1 MRQHWLLMWVTHVNL
16 DNGRGNEKERLK
28 MNVRIMLLLLAF
40 CHPLWATVPKPVTL
54 VVDDVPVVQVLQAL
68 VAQENRN
75 LVVSPDVSGSLSLNL
90 TRVPWRQALQ
100 TVVTSAG
107 LVIREEGGIFYVHTA
122 AWQREQ
128 RERSEQERTRRQLD
142 APLVSQSLSFSYS
155 DAGELQKAAEKL
167 LSPKGSLSLDK
178 RTNRLLVRDNKTV
191 VDTLQRWAAQMDI
204 PVEQVELAAHIV
216 TINEKSLRELGVKWN
231 LADATDA
238 GKVGQLTTLGSDLSV
253 DSATSHVGFNIG
265 RINGWLLDLEL
276 SALEQKQQVDI
287 IASPRLLASHM
298 QPASIK
304 QGSEIPYQVSSG
316 ESGAT
321 SVEFKEAVLG
331 MEVTPVVLP
340 GGRVRLKLHISE
352 NMPGQVLQQADG
364 ETLAI
369 DKQEIETQVEVK
381 SGETLALGGIFSQK
395 NKTGSD
401 SVPGLGKIP
410 WLGQLF
416 RHDGK
421 DNERRELVVFITPR
435 LVGIH

>member
-1 MRQHWLLMWVTHVNL
+1 MTL
-16 DNGRGNEKERLK
+16 
-28 MNVRIMLLLLAF
+28 RILLLLLAISQ
-40 CHPLWATVPKPVTL
+40 PLWAAAPKPVTL

-75 LVVSPDVSGSLSLNL
+75 LVVSPDVTGSLSLNL

-107 LVIREEGGIFYVHTA
+107 LVLQEDGGIFYVHTA

-128 RERSEQERTRRQLD
+128 QARRLLE
-142 APLVSQSLSFSYS
+142 APLVSQSIPFTWA
-155 DAGELQKAAEKL
+155 DAGDVQKNAERL
-167 LSPKGSLSLDK
+167 LSPKGSLSVDK
-178 RTNRLLVRDNKTV
+178 RTNRLWVRDNQGV
-191 VDTLQRWAAQMDI
+191 VDVLKRWAEQMDL
-204 PVEQVELAAHIV
+204 PVEQVELSAHIV

-231 LADATDA
+231 LAEATEA
-238 GKVGQLTTLGSDLSV
+238 GKVGQVTTLGADLSV
-253 DSATSHVGFNIG
+253 ASATTHVGFNIG
-265 RINGWLLDLEL
+265 RINGRLLDLEL

-410 WLGQLF
+410 WIGQLF

>member
-1 MRQHWLLMWVTHVNL
+1 MTL
-16 DNGRGNEKERLK
+16 
-28 MNVRIMLLLLAF
+28 RILLLLLALSQ
-40 CHPLWATVPKPVTL
+40 PLWAAAPKPVTL

-75 LVVSPDVSGSLSLNL
+75 LVVSPDVTGSLSLNL

-107 LVIREEGGIFYVHTA
+107 LVLQEDGGIFYVHTA

-128 RERSEQERTRRQLD
+128 QARLLLE
-142 APLVSQSLSFSYS
+142 APLVSHSIPFTWA
-155 DAGELQKAAEKL
+155 DAGDVQKNAERL
-167 LSPKGSLSLDK
+167 LSPKGSLSVDK
-178 RTNRLLVRDNKTV
+178 RTNRLWVRDNQSV
-191 VDTLQRWAAQMDI
+191 VDVLKRWAEQMDL
-204 PVEQVELAAHIV
+204 PVEQVELSAHIV

-231 LADATDA
+231 LVEATEA
-238 GKVGQLTTLGSDLSV
+238 GKVGQVTTLGADLSV
-253 DSATSHVGFNIG
+253 ANATTHVGFNIG
-265 RINGWLLDLEL
+265 RINGRLLDLEL

-364 ETLAI
+364 EMLAI

-410 WLGQLF
+410 WIGQLF

-435 LVGIH
+435 LVGIQ

>member
-1 MRQHWLLMWVTHVNL
+1 MNL
-16 DNGRGNEKERLK
+16 
-28 MNVRIMLLLLAF
+28 RIMLWLLAF
-40 CHPLWATVPKPVTL
+40 SHPLWAAAPKPVTL
-54 VVDDVPVVQVLQAL
+54 VVDDVPVVQVLQSL

-75 LVVSPDVSGSLSLNL
+75 LVISPDVGGTLSLNL

-107 LVIREEGGIFYVHTA
+107 LVLREEGGIFYVHTA

-128 RERSEQERTRRQLD
+128 QERSEQERTRRQLD
-142 APLVSQSLSFSYS
+142 APLVSHSIALSYA
-155 DAGELQKAAEKL
+155 DAGELQKDAEKL

-178 RTNRLLVRDNKTV
+178 RTNRLLIRDNQTV
-191 VDTLQRWAAQMDI
+191 VETLQRWAAQMDI

-216 TINEKSLRELGVKWN
+216 TINEKSLRELGVKWS
-231 LADATDA
+231 LADADA

-253 DSATSHVGFNIG
+253 ASATSHVGFNIG
-265 RINGWLLDLEL
+265 RINGRLLDLEL

-435 LVGIH
+435 LVGIR

>member
-1 MRQHWLLMWVTHVNL
+1 MKT
-16 DNGRGNEKERLK
+16 G
-28 MNVRIMLLLLAF
+28 IALLLLICSTQPIA
-40 CHPLWATVPKPVTL
+40 AMKPVTL
-54 VVDDVPVVQVLQAL
+54 MVDDVPVVQVLQAL
-68 VAQENRN
+68 MSQENRN

-107 LVIREEGGIFYVHTA
+107 LILREERGIFYVHTA
-122 AWQREQ
+122 AWQQAQQTRKD
-128 RERSEQERTRRQLD
+128 QELARRLLD
-142 APLVSQSLSFSYS
+142 APLISHSIPFSYA

-167 LSPKGSLSLDK
+167 LSPKGSLSVDK
-178 RTNRLLVRDNKTV
+178 RTNRLLIRDSQAV
-191 VDTLQRWAAQMDI
+191 LDALQHWAEQMDI

-231 LADATDA
+231 LADATQA
-238 GKVGQLTTLGSDLSV
+238 GKVGQVTTLGSDLSV
-253 DSATSHVGFNIG
+253 ASATTHVGFNIG
-265 RINGWLLDLEL
+265 RINGRLLDLEL
-276 SALEQKQQVDI
+276 SALEQKQKVDI

-401 SVPGLGKIP
+401 GVPGLGNIP

>member
-1 MRQHWLLMWVTHVNL
+1 MKIRIVLLLMVL
-16 DNGRGNEKERLK
+16 S
-28 MNVRIMLLLLAF
+28 
-40 CHPLWATVPKPVTL
+40 HPVWAVAPRPITL

-75 LVVSPDVSGSLSLNL
+75 LVVSPDVSGSLTLNL

-100 TVVTSAG
+100 TVVNSAG
-107 LVIREEGGIFYVHTA
+107 LVLREESGIFYVHTA

-128 RERSEQERTRRQLD
+128 QTRKEQEQARRQLD
-142 APLVSQSLSFSYS
+142 APLLSRSIPFAYA
-155 DAGELQKAAEKL
+155 DAGELQKTAEKL
-167 LSPKGSLSLDK
+167 LSPKGSLSVDK
-178 RTNRLLVRDNKTV
+178 RTNRLLVRDNQTV
-191 VDTLQRWAAQMDI
+191 QEAIQRWAEQMDI

-231 LADATDA
+231 LAEATEA
-238 GKVGQLTTLGSDLSV
+238 GKVGQVTTLGADLSV
-253 DSATSHVGFNIG
+253 ASATTHVGFNIG
-265 RINGWLLDLEL
+265 RINGRLLDLEL

-395 NKTGSD
+395 NKSGRD
-401 SVPGLGKIP
+401 SVPGLGDIP

>member
-1 MRQHWLLMWVTHVNL
+1 MSGTFVNRR
-16 DNGRGNEKERLK
+16 NGHGNEKERIKVTL
-28 MNVRIMLLLLAF
+28 RILLLLLAISQ
-40 CHPLWATVPKPVTL
+40 PLWAAAPKPVTL

-75 LVVSPDVSGSLSLNL
+75 LVVSPDVTGSLSLNL

-107 LVIREEGGIFYVHTA
+107 LVLQEDGGIFYVHTA

-128 RERSEQERTRRQLD
+128 QARRLLE
-142 APLVSQSLSFSYS
+142 APLVSQSIPFTWA
-155 DAGELQKAAEKL
+155 DAGDVQKNAERL
-167 LSPKGSLSLDK
+167 LSPKGSLSVDK
-178 RTNRLLVRDNKTV
+178 RTNRLWVRDNQSV
-191 VDTLQRWAAQMDI
+191 VDVLKRWAEQMDL
-204 PVEQVELAAHIV
+204 PVEQVELSAHIV

-231 LADATDA
+231 LAEATEA
-238 GKVGQLTTLGSDLSV
+238 GKVGQVTTLGADLSV
-253 DSATSHVGFNIG
+253 ASATTHVGFNIG
-265 RINGWLLDLEL
+265 RINGRLLDLEL

-410 WLGQLF
+410 WIGQLF

>member
-1 MRQHWLLMWVTHVNL
+1 MTL
-16 DNGRGNEKERLK
+16 
-28 MNVRIMLLLLAF
+28 RILLLLLALSQ
-40 CHPLWATVPKPVTL
+40 PLWAAAPKPVTL

-68 VAQENRN
+68 MAQENRN
-75 LVVSPDVSGSLSLNL
+75 LVVSPDVTGSLSLNL

-107 LVIREEGGIFYVHTA
+107 LVLQEDGGIFYVHTA

-128 RERSEQERTRRQLD
+128 QARRLLE
-142 APLVSQSLSFSYS
+142 APLVSHSIPFTWA
-155 DAGELQKAAEKL
+155 DAGDVQKNAERL
-167 LSPKGSLSLDK
+167 LSPKGSLSVDK
-178 RTNRLLVRDNKTV
+178 RTNRLWVRDNQSV
-191 VDTLQRWAAQMDI
+191 VDVLKRWAEQMDL
-204 PVEQVELAAHIV
+204 PVEQVELSAHIV

-231 LADATDA
+231 LAEATEA
-238 GKVGQLTTLGSDLSV
+238 GKVGQVTTLGADLSV
-253 DSATSHVGFNIG
+253 ASATTHVGFNIG
-265 RINGWLLDLEL
+265 RINGRLLDLEL

-410 WLGQLF
+410 WIGQLF

>member
-1 MRQHWLLMWVTHVNL
+1 
-16 DNGRGNEKERLK
+16 
-28 MNVRIMLLLLAF
+28 MNIRITLWLLAF
-40 CHPLWATVPKPVTL
+40 SHPLWAAAPKPVTL
-54 VVDDVPVVQVLQAL
+54 VVDEVPVVQVLQAL

-75 LVVSPDVSGSLSLNL
+75 LVVSPDVSGTLSLNL

-107 LVIREEGGIFYVHTA
+107 LVLHEEGGIFYVHTA

-128 RERSEQERTRRQLD
+128 LERKEQERTRRQLD
-142 APLVSQSLSFSYS
+142 APLVSHSIPFSYA

-167 LSPKGSLSLDK
+167 LSPKGSLSVDK
-178 RTNRLLVRDNKTV
+178 RTNRLLIRDNQAV
-191 VDTLQRWAAQMDI
+191 LDTLQHWATQMDI

-231 LADATDA
+231 LADATEA

-253 DSATSHVGFNIG
+253 ANATTHVGFNIG
-265 RINGWLLDLEL
+265 RINGRLLDLEL

-331 MEVTPVVLP
+331 MEVTPTVLQK
-340 GGRVRLKLHISE
+340 GRIRLKLHISQ
-352 NMPGQVLQQADG
+352 NVPGQVLQQADG
-364 ETLAI
+364 EVLAI

-381 SGETLALGGIFSQK
+381 SGETIALGGIFSHK
-395 NKTGSD
+395 NKSAAD
-401 SVPGLGKIP
+401 SVPLLGDIP
-410 WLGQLF
+410 WLGSLF

-421 DNERRELVVFITPR
+421 EDERRELVVFITPR
-435 LVGIH
+435 LVSTE

>member
-1 MRQHWLLMWVTHVNL
+1 M
-16 DNGRGNEKERLK
+16 KI
-28 MNVRIMLLLLAF
+28 RIGLLLAVLSQ
-40 CHPLWATVPKPVTL
+40 PLWAATPKPVTL
-54 VVDDVPVVQVLQAL
+54 LVDDVPVVQILQAL
-68 VAQENRN
+68 VAQEDRN

-100 TVVTSAG
+100 TVVNSAG
-107 LVIREEGGIFYVHTA
+107 LVLREEGGIFYVHTA

-128 RERSEQERTRRQLD
+128 QTRKEQERAQRLLD
-142 APLVSQSLSFSYS
+142 APLHSHSIPFAYA
-155 DAGELQKAAEKL
+155 DAAELQKAAEKL
-167 LSPKGSLSLDK
+167 LSPKGSLSVDK
-178 RTNRLLVRDNKTV
+178 RTNRFLVRDNQTV
-191 VDTLQRWAAQMDI
+191 VDMLQRWAVQMDL
-204 PVEQVELAAHIV
+204 PVEQVELAAQIV
-216 TINEKSLRELGVKWN
+216 TISEKSLRELGVIWN
-231 LADATDA
+231 LADATEA
-238 GKVGQLTTLGSDLSV
+238 SKVGQVTTLGADLSV
-253 DSATSHVGFNIG
+253 ASATTHAGFNIG
-265 RINGWLLDLEL
+265 RINGRMLDLEL

-395 NKTGSD
+395 NKTGRD
-401 SVPGLGKIP
+401 SVPVLGNIP

-435 LVGIH
+435 LVSIQ

>member
-1 MRQHWLLMWVTHVNL
+1 
-16 DNGRGNEKERLK
+16 
-28 MNVRIMLLLLAF
+28 MNIRITLWLLAF
-40 CHPLWATVPKPVTL
+40 SHPLWAAAPKPVTL
-54 VVDDVPVVQVLQAL
+54 VVDEVPVVQVLQAL

-75 LVVSPDVSGSLSLNL
+75 LVVSPDVSGTLSLNL

-107 LVIREEGGIFYVHTA
+107 LVLHEEGGIFYVHTA

-128 RERSEQERTRRQLD
+128 LERKEQERTRRQLD
-142 APLVSQSLSFSYS
+142 APLVSHSIPFSYA

-167 LSPKGSLSLDK
+167 LSPKGSLSVDK
-178 RTNRLLVRDNKTV
+178 RTNRLLIRDNQAV
-191 VDTLQRWAAQMDI
+191 LDTLQHWATQMDI

-231 LADATDA
+231 LADATEA

-253 DSATSHVGFNIG
+253 ANATTHVGFNIG
-265 RINGWLLDLEL
+265 RINGRLLDLEL

-316 ESGAT
+316 DSGAT

-381 SGETLALGGIFSQK
+381 SGETLALGGIFRKRIKPEAIACPGWATSRGLDSFFAMTERTM
-395 NKTGSD
+395 NDGS
-401 SVPGLGKIP
+401 
-410 WLGQLF
+410 
-416 RHDGK
+416 
-421 DNERRELVVFITPR
+421 
-435 LVGIH
+435 

>member
-1 MRQHWLLMWVTHVNL
+1 MWAGT
-16 DNGRGNEKERLK
+16 
-28 MNVRIMLLLLAF
+28 
-40 CHPLWATVPKPVTL
+40 PKPVNL

-68 VAQENRN
+68 AAQEERN
-75 LVVSPDVSGSLSLNL
+75 LVVSPDVSGTLSLNL
-90 TRVPWRQALQ
+90 TRVPWRQALN

-107 LVIREEGGIFYVHTA
+107 LILREERGIFYVHTA

-128 RERSEQERTRRQLD
+128 EARKEQEQIKRQLD
-142 APLVSQSLSFSYS
+142 APLLSRSISLSYA

-167 LSPKGSLSLDK
+167 LSTKGSLAVDK
-178 RTNRLLVRDNKTV
+178 RTNRLLARDNQAV
-191 VDTLQRWAAQMDI
+191 LDSLQLWAEQMDM

-216 TINEKSLRELGVKWN
+216 TITEKSLRELGVKWN
-231 LADATDA
+231 LAESTGA
-238 GKVGQLTTLGSDLSV
+238 GSVGQATTLSADLSV
-253 DSATSHVGFNIG
+253 SQATTHVGFNIG
-265 RINGWLLDLEL
+265 RINGRLLDLEL
-276 SALEQKQQVDI
+276 SALEQKQQVEI

-352 NMPGQVLQQADG
+352 NMPGQVLQQENG

-381 SGETLALGGIFSQK
+381 SGETLTLGGIFSQK
-395 NKTGSD
+395 NKMGSD

-410 WLGQLF
+410 WFGQFF